1 MTYDSFLYLYNCIE
15 ILLLIGIITLKLEG
29 KKMRL
34 DDYRESDYVDDRR
47 GSSGYSRGGGMSMG
61 TMMMLWPLVRPLL
74 RTKFGWAIIG
84 LGVAAYF
91 GGFNPLSLL
100 GGGASSHKVDTK
112 KDNKSAIFMKKVLA
126 TTEDVWS
133 QLLPKYGMRYKK
145 PQLVMY
151 SGSTHSGCGGA
162 QAQMGPFYCPMD
174 KKVYLDLS
182 FLRELSTKFGVQ
194 GDFAQAYVIAHEIG
208 HHIQDLQGTLSKVQK
223 LKQRWGGGAKSNA
236 LQVRVELQAD
246 CYAGIWGHYVAY
258 DMNLLSNGD
267 LDEALKAAMAIGD
280 DTLQKNAGQ
289 RVRPE
294 SFTHG
299 SSRQRMQWFKRGFDS
314 GDMRACDTFK

>member
-1 MTYDSFLYLYNCIE
+1 M
-15 ILLLIGIITLKLEG
+15 K
-29 KKMRL
+29 L

-47 GSSGYSRGGGMSMG
+47 DSSGYSRGGNMSMG
-61 TMMMLWPLVRPLL
+61 TMMMLWPLIRPLL

-100 GGGASSHKVDTK
+100 GGGSTSHKVDTK
-112 KDNKSAIFMKKVLA
+112 RDDKSAIFMKKVLA

-133 QLLPKYGMRYKK
+133 QLLPKYGMHYKK
-145 PQLVMY
+145 PQLVLY
-151 SGSTHSGCGGA
+151 RGSTHSRCGGA
-162 QAQMGPFYCPMD
+162 QAEMGPFYCPMD

-182 FLRELSTKFGVQ
+182 FLKELSTKFGAQ

-208 HHIQDLQGTLSKVQK
+208 HHIQDLQGTLDKVQK
-223 LKQRWGGGAKSNA
+223 LKQRWGGGTKSNA
-236 LQVRVELQAD
+236 LQVKVELQAD
-246 CYAGIWGHYVAY
+246 CYAGIWGHYVAH
-258 DMNLLSNGD
+258 DMNLLSRGD
-267 LDEALKAAMAIGD
+267 LDEALNAAMAIGD
-280 DTLQKNAGQ
+280 DTLQKNAGE

-299 SSRQRMQWFKRGFDS
+299 SSRQRMQWFKKGYDT
-314 GDMRACDTFK
+314 GDMRACNTFR

>member
-1 MTYDSFLYLYNCIE
+1 LYINFTFDWYNIVNFYQ
-15 ILLLIGIITLKLEG
+15 G
-29 KKMRL
+29 KRMRL

-91 GGFNPLSLL
+91 GGFNPLALL
-100 GGGASSHKVDTK
+100 GGGSQTHSVNKVS
-112 KDNKSAIFMKKVLA
+112 DNKSAIFMKKVLA

-133 QLLPKYGMRYKK
+133 KLLPKYGLHYKR
-145 PQLVMY
+145 PQMVLY

-162 QAQMGPFYCPMD
+162 QAQMGPFYCPAD

-182 FLRELSTKFGVQ
+182 FLNELSNKFGAQ

-208 HHIQDLQGTLSKVQK
+208 HHIQDLQGILSKVQK
-223 LKQRWGGGAKSNA
+223 LKHRWGGGAKANA

-246 CYAGIWGHYVAY
+246 CYAGIWGHYVAN
-258 DMNLLSNGD
+258 DMGLLDRGD
-267 LDEALKAAMAIGD
+267 LQEALNAAMAIGD
-280 DTLQKNAGQ
+280 DTLQRNAGQ

-299 SSRQRMQWFKRGFDS
+299 SSRQRMQWFKRGFDT